1 MENFIVKREDGNIVS
16 NPAERN
22 IILLRYAAFLNENE
36 NNAGIQ
42 QQFHQA
48 PQIQIIEQHVA
59 PATSATTAP
68 PPKKS
73 TKASAVQNAQAANVQ
88 LGTNQKLS
96 GLQCHLCSK
105 VLCNSQYLNQHIRVV
120 HENIREHGCS
130 YCDMKFGS
138 KSHLIIHERKHTGER
153 PYTCE
158 VCNKGFAQKSL
169 YSYHKKRAHTS
180 SSNQ

>member
-1 MENFIVKREDGNIVS
+1 MENFITVKREDGDIVT

-36 NNAGIQ
+36 NNAAINIQTIQ
-42 QQFHQA
+42 QHQHQLQQ
-48 PQIQIIEQHVA
+48 PIQIIEQ
-59 PATSATTAP
+59 PQPTR
-68 PPKKS
+68 KS
-73 TKASAVQNAQAANVQ
+73 TKANVQNAQGTNMQ
-88 LGTNQKLS
+88 QTNQKVG

-105 VLCNSQYLNQHIRVV
+105 VLCNSQYLSQHIRVV
-120 HENIREHGCS
+120 HENIRDHACS
-130 YCDMKFGS
+130 FCDMKFGS

-153 PYTCE
+153 PYVCD

-180 SSNQ
+180 SNQ